1 MNQVK
6 GDGKFMLSR
15 LGEVLEIIFKFVCI
29 VGVVLLLFSGYWIP
43 VLVLLFI
50 GGAVYSLLKY
60 IFTGK

>member
-1 MNQVK
+1 
-6 GDGKFMLSR
+6 MLSR
-15 LGEVLEIIFKFVCI
+15 LGEVLEIIFKVVCI